1 MTLRKLIAFVI
12 LTRPL
17 FLAGAAILYLL
28 GVFFAR
34 SQGITLDVGRV
45 LLGQAII
52 TSIQLMT
59 HYSNEYY
66 DLETD
71 RLTGTDRTFFSGGS
85 GILPSGILSPQ
96 VARRAMI
103 VCAIVGVV
111 FIVIASIRVPLIAPL
126 SLIGMFGAWFYSAP
140 PIRLVSSGWGELTS
154 AIIVTVLTPLIGYG
168 LQTGRIDLSVLLIS
182 LPLMLLYLS
191 MVVGFEMP
199 DFAADT
205 ATNKRTLTV
214 RWGKNAAGM
223 LEVASILLAFT
234 VIALLGYNS
243 TRFIWFLLPLAV
255 WQIAS
260 VLWHITHRW
269 THLGLFTFGGLALF
283 ALTAALW
290 LAGYIL

>member
-1 MTLRKLIAFVI
+1 MTLRKLIAFII

-34 SQGITLDVGRV
+34 SQGITLDVSRV

-71 RLTGTDRTFFSGGS
+71 RLTGADRTFFSGGS
-85 GILPSGILSPQ
+85 GVLPSGILAPQ

-103 VCAIVGVV
+103 VCAIVGLV
-111 FIVIASIRVPLIAPL
+111 FIAIATTQVSLIAPL
-126 SLIGMFGAWFYSAP
+126 SLIGMISAWFYSAP
-140 PIRLVSSGWGELTS
+140 PIRLVGTGWGELSS

-168 LQTGRIDLSVLLIS
+168 FQAGRIDFGVLAIC

-199 DFAADT
+199 DFAADA

-214 RWGKNAAGM
+214 RWGKNAAGG
-223 LEVASILLAFT
+223 LEVASMALAFI
-234 VIALLGYNS
+234 VIALLANNS
-243 TRFIWFLLPLAV
+243 TRFIWFLLPLAI
-255 WQIAS
+255 WQIVG
-260 VLWHITHRW
+260 VLWRMKHRW

-283 ALTAALW
+283 ALTAAAW
-290 LAGYIL
+290 LIGFII